1 MDIAIMALSGALVT
15 MTVAIVVGSLA
26 AKTTKAQADA
36 AASRVMVAQLEAERS
51 ILIAQNSQLGDKLA
65 AASKPVPVSG
75 EIVVPDLGGES

>member
-51 ILIAQNSQLGDKLA
+51 ILIAQNAQLADRLRQLGPR
-65 AASKPVPVSG
+65 SISG
-75 EIVVPDLGGES
+75 EIATPEEPTP